1 MPATTSPFG
10 LELVE
15 YAVGTSPTTEV
26 VWYPLGADNTT
37 AIFHGDPVSINS
49 GVVTALAATPTPT
62 RTSNTPWGVCVG
74 VKYQSPTL
82 GFVNA
87 QFLPA
92 SALTGPLLT
101 EVFIGVWTSP
111 GSVFRV
117 QADGSVATTAV
128 GKNAPLGNF
137 GAGSTTTGKSKVQL
151 LSGSIAITATL
162 AVKIVGFDPNV
173 GNAAGDAFTNVYVT
187 WNAGVHALST
197 ATGA

>member
-1 MPATTSPFG
+1 MPAVSAPFG

-15 YAVGTSPTTEV
+15 YAVGTSPTTQI

-37 AIFHGDPVSINS
+37 GIFHGDPVSINS

-62 RTSNTPWGVCVG
+62 RTSNTPWGICCG
-74 VKYQSPTL
+74 VQYTDPNL
-82 GFVNA
+82 GLVEA
-87 QFLPA
+87 QYLPA
-92 SALTGPLLT
+92 SAITGRSFT
-101 EVFIGVWTSP
+101 NVSIGVWTSP

-187 WNAGVHALST
+187 WNAGVHALAN